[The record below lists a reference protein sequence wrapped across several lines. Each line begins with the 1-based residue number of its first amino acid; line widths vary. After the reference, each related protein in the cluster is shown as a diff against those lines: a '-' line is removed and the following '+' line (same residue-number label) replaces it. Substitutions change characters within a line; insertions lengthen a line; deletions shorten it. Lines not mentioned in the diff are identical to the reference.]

1 MITLSFFNY
10 KDILNDPVRD
20 ARQSSGIYDNMIEC
34 SDVSD
39 TLAVVLFYDEDKEI
53 HNFSI
58 YVKNKMNRIIHLNMV
73 VVFMKLSLV
82 FI

>member
-1 MITLSFFNY
+1 
-10 KDILNDPVRD
+10 
-20 ARQSSGIYDNMIEC
+20 MIEC
-34 SDVSD
+34 SDVLD
-39 TLAVVLFYDEDKEI
+39 TLAVVLFYDENKEI

-58 YVKNKMNRIIHLNMV
+58 YVKNKMNGIIHLNMV